1 MNTIQRIMQLNYRDE
16 RGVVS
21 LFIVIFAAILMS
33 IITVSFTLTV
43 LRGQQQAT
51 QSDLSRSAYDSAM
64 AGVED
69 AKRAL
74 AYCATSTSPACQKLN
89 NNDAKENCYVLRDVG
104 IGIDTT
110 TDGQGNEE
118 FQLQRTEGG
127 GENTLNQAYTC
138 VTIDSAPSDYQA
150 DLTRD
155 APFLLP
161 IQAEG
166 KADRIDFTWS
176 TKMAGGSATSNLPPF
191 TAVPNLYSLERWN
204 QSDLDYPPVMR
215 VQLIRLESSGRV
227 ASYSD
232 FDGNKSQTLFLY
244 PSRSGTSSAN
254 FSTDNRRKPKPA
266 STPIQVRCTGTE
278 CAARLTTDSA
288 ITAGSNL
295 DAFLLI
301 TPIYKDASITVNLRN
316 GDQSVGFSKVQSVV
330 DSTGRAND
338 LFRRVSARVNLTP
351 NIAYPN
357 AALSLEGP
365 LCKNFAVTS
374 NGTLNNTCV
383 WQP

>member
-1 MNTIQRIMQLNYRDE
+1 MQLNYRDE